1 MFRHLAGDMGAG
13 AHVEFETVTLVC
25 LEQTNGRDV
34 EEQSPSVDD
43 FGTAPWPTA
52 DEIRALLTVVSAG

>member
-1 MFRHLAGDMGAG
+1 M
-13 AHVEFETVTLVC
+13 EFETVTLVC